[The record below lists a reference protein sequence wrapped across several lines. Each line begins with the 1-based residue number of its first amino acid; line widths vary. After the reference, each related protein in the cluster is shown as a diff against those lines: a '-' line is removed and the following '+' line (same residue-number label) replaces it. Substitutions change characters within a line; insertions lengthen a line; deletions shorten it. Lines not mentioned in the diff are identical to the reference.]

1 MSILD
6 RLALPTIL
14 PAPSGERA
22 AVKATPRRW
31 AYWRDGP
38 EAKLDEAAAVEVK
51 SGVMGIS
58 DALAAVLGLSE
69 PGQVGSPGAALR
81 AYEQSS
87 AVAIPINLI
96 AEHVGAARIVLENL
110 DTGDVE
116 RKAPILDLLR
126 RPHPNM
132 PGPLFME
139 FVAKMYLIA
148 GEVPIVAG
156 GLPGRPPAF
165 LRPLSPAD
173 CSPTQDHEFGWAR
186 SWMVT
191 GPALR
196 GVYAAPPESMGS
208 TWQHE
213 DGMRELRVVR
223 AFSTKDASMFR
234 GQSRLASAS
243 KDVRQQIE
251 GANFNVSLLQNGGRP
266 SLFIQLKNRV
276 AADVFEEIKAG
287 IRESFEGARNAGKIA
302 ITNGGELAIQEAKAS
317 VRDMEFSE
325 SQTRTA
331 QTIAKIYKVPVV
343 LLNMDAATFSNME
356 TATLALW
363 DDAIIPTANYLLAE
377 LGDWLFPRFKID
389 PREWRLT
396 LDIEQVAAL
405 RKRRLSELRE
415 RATSGLES
423 INEIRRSMPGREE
436 VEGGDEILVSAAQQ
450 PLSMVAAELEALN
463 EPLPPLPPIAPPTPA
478 TGRAPRDEPE
488 TDPGE

>member
-1 MSILD
+1 MGWRD
-6 RLALPTIL
+6 AVGVRAIL
-14 PAPSGERA
+14 PEPSRE
-22 AVKATPRRW
+22 AVPTAKATPRRL
-31 AYWRDGP
+31 AVSRARD
-38 EAKLDEAAAVEVK
+38 AKVDPASAVEVK
-51 SGVMGIS
+51 SGTIGIS

-69 PGQVGSPGAALR
+69 PGQVATPQAALR

-87 AVAIPINLI
+87 AVAVPVNLI
-96 AEHVGAARIVLENL
+96 AEHVGAARVVLENL

-126 RPHPNM
+126 RPHPQM

-139 FVAKMYLIA
+139 FLAKMFLVT
-148 GEVPIVAG
+148 GEAPVVAG
-156 GLPGRPPAF
+156 GQPNLPPAF
-165 LRPLSPAD
+165 LRPLNPAD
-173 CSPTQDHEFGWAR
+173 LSPTQDPEFGWAR
-186 SWMVT
+186 SWMVS
-191 GPALR
+191 GPALT
-196 GVYAAPPESMGS
+196 GVYSAPPERMGAVW
-208 TWQHE
+208 THPQL
-213 DGMRELRVVR
+213 RELRVIR

-234 GQSRLASAS
+234 GQSRLVPAS

-251 GANFNVSLLQNGGRP
+251 GANFNVSILQNGGRP

-276 AADVFEEIKAG
+276 ADDVFQEIKSS
-287 IRESFEGARNAGKIA
+287 IRDNYEGAKNAGRIA
-302 ITNGGELAIQEAKAS
+302 ITNGGELAIQEAKAAP
-317 VRDMEFSE
+317 RDMEFSE

-396 LDIEQVAAL
+396 LDIAQVAAL
-405 RKRRLSELRE
+405 RARRLKELRD

-423 INEIRRSMPGREE
+423 INEIRASMPGLED

-450 PLSMVAAELEALN
+450 PLSMLSAELEALN
-463 EPLPPLPPIAPPTPA
+463 EPLPPIAQQPPPPA
-478 TGRAPRDEPE
+478 GRVPRAKPETEPE
-488 TDPGE
+488 E